1 MDSISVPISNASLA
15 IGSYRD
21 GNQDQG
27 SPSSTADCINELE
40 NEIVNAVPW
49 TCPNRLK
56 VVLGRIAMK
65 VQKDKPT
72 MGKMMYF
79 QQNICIY
86 SFYDKFTKN
95 C

>member
-27 SPSSTADCINELE
+27 SPSSTAECINELE

-72 MGKMMYF
+72 MGKIIEF
-79 QQNICIY
+79 KKKIIVSINI
-86 SFYDKFTKN
+86 FLKF
-95 C
+95 

>member
-1 MDSISVPISNASLA
+1 MDSISAPISNASLA
-15 IGSYRD
+15 IGPNRD

-27 SPSSTADCINELE
+27 SPSSIAECLNELE
-40 NEIVNAVPW
+40 NELANVIPW

-72 MGKMMYF
+72 MGKIKLMKIKILIVRF
-79 QQNICIY
+79 AQ
-86 SFYDKFTKN
+86 S
-95 C
+95 

>member
-1 MDSISVPISNASLA
+1 MDSISAPISNASLA
-15 IGSYRD
+15 IGPNRD

-27 SPSSTADCINELE
+27 SPSSIAECLNELE
-40 NEIVNAVPW
+40 NELANAVPW

-72 MGKMMYF
+72 MGK
-79 QQNICIY
+79 I
-86 SFYDKFTKN
+86 
-95 C
+95 